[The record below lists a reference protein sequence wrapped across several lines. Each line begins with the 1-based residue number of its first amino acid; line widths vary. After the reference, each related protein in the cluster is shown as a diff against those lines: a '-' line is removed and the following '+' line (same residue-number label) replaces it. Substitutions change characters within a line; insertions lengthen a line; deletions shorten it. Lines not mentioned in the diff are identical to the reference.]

1 MRDGKTI
8 GLALL
13 GIVVL
18 IVGAVLLT
26 NYANSKKYDDS
37 QRWAH
42 PSYSSTDPF
51 GHAVF
56 DTIMA
61 ETLPNGYQ
69 VLIGDLDSLNTK
81 EWKDRSLLVTD
92 SWVLN
97 QGDGAQIEA
106 LVNQGCWVMVTADG
120 FSDEI
125 SDKWKLNIHSSYGFI
140 FENFKKSLEK
150 KKYETIQWDR
160 AGDDPV
166 VCHVPQEV
174 IGATL
179 EKDNPRAEYLAT
191 MKKDYAVAVKVK
203 SNDRGGALIVVTT
216 PLLMTNY
223 GILDNE
229 VSRYVMRLMEQI
241 ADRPVTRLEY
251 PPEFI
256 DFDGMFKRRNA
267 GDDAPSTLSY
277 FLSRPPLRAALYIAL
292 AALLLMAVMHAR
304 RRQRIIPVKQAP
316 KNHSLEFVQ
325 IVGNIYYN
333 RGDHLSLLKMKYTYF
348 AEELRRRLMIDI
360 NDHERE
366 AQNMYLLAQKSGLAQ
381 EDITQLIHSV
391 QERLASNGSVDFH
404 QVKPMIDRLNKI
416 LEAI

>member
-37 QRWAH
+37 QRWVH

-69 VLIGDLDSLNTK
+69 VLIDDLDSLNPK

-92 SWVLN
+92 SWVLL
-97 QGDGAQIEA
+97 QSYGAQIEA
-106 LVNQGCWVMVTADG
+106 LVNQGCRVMVTADK

-125 SDKWKLNIHSSYGFI
+125 EDKWKLNTHSYSVFT
-140 FENFKKSLEK
+140 FEEFKRSLEK
-150 KKYETIQWDR
+150 QRYKTIQWDR
-160 AGDDPV
+160 AGDDAV

-191 MKKDYAVAVKVK
+191 RDDYAVAVKVK
-203 SNDRGGALIVVTT
+203 SNDRGGSLIVVTT

-251 PPEFI
+251 PPETI
-256 DFDGMFKRRNA
+256 DFDGKTMRRNA
-267 GDDAPSTLSY
+267 EDDAPSTLSY
-277 FLSRPPLRAALYIAL
+277 FLSSPPLRAALYIAL

-304 RRQRIIPVKQAP
+304 RRQRIIPVKQTP

-360 NDHERE
+360 NDHEHE

-391 QERLASNGSVDFH
+391 QERLTSNESVDFH
-404 QVKPMIDRLNKI
+404 QVKPMVDRMNKI